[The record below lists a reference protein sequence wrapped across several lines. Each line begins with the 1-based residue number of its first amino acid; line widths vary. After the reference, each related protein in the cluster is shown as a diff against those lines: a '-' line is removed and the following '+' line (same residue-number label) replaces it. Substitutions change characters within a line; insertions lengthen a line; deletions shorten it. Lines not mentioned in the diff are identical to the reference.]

1 MQRRELNYKCYNFD
15 LIYRKNEKSFFS
27 LSLILKMIIYI
38 EKNYFTNSKKKKK
51 KLREREFNEKV
62 SFTFS

>member
-15 LIYRKNEKSFFS
+15 LICRKNEKSFFP

>member
-15 LIYRKNEKSFFS
+15 LICRKNEKSFFP

-38 EKNYFTNSKKKKK
+38 EKNFTNSNFTNSKKK
-51 KLREREFNEKV
+51 EKV
-62 SFTFS
+62 KRT